1 MGVLARRSGGGEQVE
16 AEELLCTCARKSVPA
31 ALPVLETQ
39 GGAEGRTALCAELR
53 SLCLILEAALS
64 QITFFLV
71 CLMFV
76 YFF

>member
-16 AEELLCTCARKSVPA
+16 AEELPCTSARKSAPA
-31 ALPVLETQ
+31 ALTELETQ
-39 GGAEGRTALCAELR
+39 GGAEGCMALCAELR

-64 QITFFLV
+64 QITFFFFF
-71 CLMFV
+71 LMLV